1 LISNKENEDFL
12 NDSNK
17 GIDMKLDSS
26 FWYDRLEECSGILIG
41 LNEKTETDF
50 IHLGDTLDSNN
61 EDIKNIILES
71 EEVLSI
77 ITGNELEEITESLTT
92 NIETIKDLF
101 KKQDDESRRI
111 WDSFMEMKELMK
123 SAFAQLKDFSKS
135 TNKIQVFGIS
145 TRIAISRFT
154 KNVMD
159 FKSLA
164 DNITQMSDTVKSKM
178 NQIERSIETLFELLD
193 SNIKKIDEI
202 DLRRKEL
209 GEDAIIDMKNSV
221 FSLKKNYQENFN
233 KIEEIH
239 KIGKGIE
246 SKISGIVT
254 SVQFHDISRQRL
266 EHVIEALN
274 DQKELIT
281 GNDINI
287 EKQLPEMK
295 YIIDLELIQ
304 LDDTKR
310 SFLDEISNAKNSL
323 EELNISFTG
332 MSRLLTGNHEG
343 REKTDFLEDIGNQI
357 RKIMKDLNSTHHYEK
372 ELLNSMTQVNKR
384 LMEIR
389 QWMEDLDVIGIEI
402 DMIAQ
407 NARIKAFH
415 AGVEGR
421 ELGVIAESIQQLSID
436 VRVRIK
442 KITQLLYQLLNMTRG
457 DDEGIVSEEEEEY
470 SILNKIGKMMN
481 DHLESL
487 KRKNFQLKESLNKI
501 ITIRNQLN
509 RNFKEA
515 LTHFNVDEL
524 FNKEINKSYALLKE
538 MSFEIKKAF
547 KNELPEIE
555 QEKMEVLR
563 KRYTMERERKIH
575 ESIHS
580 KGLKKLD
587 NEDFFS
593 DNVDLF

>member
-1 LISNKENEDFL
+1 ME
-12 NDSNK
+12 
-17 GIDMKLDSS
+17 LDSS
-26 FWYDRLEECSGILIG
+26 FLYDRLEECSGILIG

-50 IHLGDTLDSNN
+50 IRLGDTLDSNN

-101 KKQDDESRRI
+101 KKQDDESKRI

-281 GNDINI
+281 GNDINM
-287 EKQLPEMK
+287 EKRLPEMK

-304 LDDTKR
+304 LVDTKR
-310 SFLDEISNAKNSL
+310 SFLEEISNAKNSL

-343 REKTDFLEDIGNQI
+343 RDKTDFLEDIGNQI

-442 KITQLLYQLLNMTRG
+442 KISQLLFQLLNMTRG

-515 LTHFNVDEL
+515 LIHFNVDEL
-524 FNKEINKSYALLKE
+524 FNKEINKSYELLKE

-580 KGLKKLD
+580 NGLKKLD